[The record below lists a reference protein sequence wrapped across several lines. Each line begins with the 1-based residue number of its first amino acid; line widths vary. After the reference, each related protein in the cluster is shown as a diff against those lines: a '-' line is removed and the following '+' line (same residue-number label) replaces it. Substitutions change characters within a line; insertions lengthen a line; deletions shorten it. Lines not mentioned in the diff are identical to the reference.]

1 MNLSR
6 IFKLSHSLTVTQDN
20 LYPQIIQ
27 RLRGRARGVGRPKSD
42 GGRGRR
48 KTLKPLKSI
57 VPESGADRA
66 LAGHWGRE
74 KIPSAAAG

>member
-1 MNLSR
+1 M
-6 IFKLSHSLTVTQDN
+6 
-20 LYPQIIQ
+20 
-27 RLRGRARGVGRPKSD
+27 RARGVGRPKSD
-42 GGRGRR
+42 GGRR

-66 LAGHWGRE
+66 PAGHWGRE

>member
-1 MNLSR
+1 M
-6 IFKLSHSLTVTQDN
+6 
-20 LYPQIIQ
+20 
-27 RLRGRARGVGRPKSD
+27 RARGVGRPKSD

-66 LAGHWGRE
+66 RHWGRE